1 MVPQHARYDLHREP
15 RSSKRKIWHET
26 YDLQRQD
33 SSDLRDWM
41 SRIHNDVPVSA
52 ITIPGTHDSAA
63 HGSLIPFVTT
73 QNMTI
78 EEQLQVGI
86 RYFDLRLGLV
96 NDVLQMVHGRSTLG
110 QTFDSVLESMYTF
123 LEKHPSEG
131 LLAQIKRDR
140 ADSNSTLCFSDAIR
154 QTVGSRPDNWRT
166 QPTTPCME
174 QLRGRIQLLRRYR
187 VNCASEDLAAPSN
200 LDVNGNYDSI
210 DTSSHGIDVSEWENN
225 PSNPFLLT
233 TANGT
238 EIMIQDH
245 YTPKSPTSFPAL
257 IDCKGGAVSH
267 MLRLARSHH
276 APDVEQV
283 DPHDILPRHEHQSRR
298 NRWFLNFTSAFEINF
313 LYQYTPDQI
322 ALGTHWDLRGRW
334 CVGINSR
341 LLTWLEANTD
351 RAVRQYRRHRRL
363 KRTGKSGITTT
374 HREDPNIEN
383 SGSAPDARRIT
394 ERINRD
400 HTKNQDD
407 TYSEDYKGLAYGV
420 IIMDFPE
427 TVPSSS
433 AQNALL
439 KAIVHTNFCLED
451 IDDNNDDDNND
462 DDDDDDDDRE
472 KPGLGL
478 QRMRAMIRTTGSRKY
493 LSFVVCA
500 FLGLMYLLSLGSRGP
515 LATFKIGRW

>member
-1 MVPQHARYDLHREP
+1 MDPKHARYVLHREP
-15 RSSKRKIWHET
+15 CSIKQKKWHEPHEI
-26 YDLQRQD
+26 QKED
-33 SSDLRDWM
+33 SVDLRDWM
-41 SRIHNDVPVSA
+41 SRIHNDIPVSA

-73 QNMTI
+73 QNLTI

-110 QTFDSVLESMYTF
+110 QTFDSILESMYTF
-123 LEKHPSEG
+123 LEKHPTEG

-140 ADSNSTLCFSDAIR
+140 VDSNSTLCFSDAIKR
-154 QTVGSRPDNWRT
+154 AVGDNPDKWRT
-166 QPTTPCME
+166 GPITPKME

-187 VNCASEDLAAPSN
+187 VNCASDDLAAPSN
-200 LDVNGNYDSI
+200 LGVDGNYDPI
-210 DTSSHGIDVSEWENN
+210 DTGSHGIDVSKWKNN
-225 PSNPFLLT
+225 PLDPFLLT
-233 TANGT
+233 TTHGT
-238 EIMIQDH
+238 EVMIQDH
-245 YTPKSPTSFPAL
+245 YTPKTPTSFPAL
-257 IDCKGGAVSH
+257 INCKGGAVSH

-276 APDVEQV
+276 ARDVDQIH
-283 DPHDILPRHEHQSRR
+283 PHDIKSGEERQNRR
-298 NRWFLNFTSAFEINF
+298 NRWFINFTSAFEINF

-363 KRTGKSGITTT
+363 ERIGKSGIATIHGDVPDIEKSCPAPEV
-374 HREDPNIEN
+374 HRV
-383 SGSAPDARRIT
+383 T
-394 ERINRD
+394 EGINGE
-400 HTKNQDD
+400 HAKNHDDD
-407 TYSEDYKGLAYGV
+407 TYSQDYKGLAYGV
-420 IIMDFPE
+420 IIMDFPD

-433 AQNALL
+433 APNALL
-439 KAIVHTNFCLED
+439 KAIVHTNFCLKD
-451 IDDNNDDDNND
+451 IDDNNDDDN
-462 DDDDDDDDRE
+462 DDDDDRGT
-472 KPGLGL
+472 PCSGL
-478 QRMRAMIRTTGSRKY
+478 RRTRAMIRTTGSRKY

-515 LATFKIGRW
+515 LATFEVRRW